1 MSGAYVA
8 FVLVAVVV
16 PGAGLQRWMRLRVDP
31 ALVVPLGAV
40 VAASAQ
46 ALGLATGWPPLAA
59 CLVAVTAG
67 GVLLGRP
74 RFAERPPASVL
85 PAALALLALLAATQ
99 WRGNLPA
106 ADGGFLLDPMGDQPL
121 HAGLAWEL
129 TLPRPQVP
137 GLAGV
142 PLSYHVGADLVRAAA
157 LQWAGVRPYAPLNRE
172 EPALWALAL
181 MLALGS
187 VSRRLGAPPLA
198 VALVPFTVLMT
209 DFSWLCALVPGMTWW
224 SDVFRGNVLISMA
237 FANPVVPALAL
248 ALGALLALARHDA
261 GEGRGW
267 LLLASLQAAAVPWF
281 KVFLGAQLAAGLL
294 LAGALALRRRAGAVS
309 GSGTAWVPLAL
320 GAIAAAAT
328 LPLVLGGT
336 GEQVEVVV
344 APLRLVA
351 GSLRQ
356 LGLEPGLAGLLLAT
370 APWLVV
376 SLGLRLAG
384 VREAFRAL
392 LDGPAFA
399 AAAAAVA
406 LAGWPLALLLHV
418 AARDVEGQELPSATI
433 YFVEQS
439 GVFLWVFAAAALAR
453 TVARTRRPAL
463 TLAAVALLGVPSTVE
478 FALRKAWVAPDPVPG
493 AVVRALD
500 AIARDGRPGD
510 VVLQRPGGR
519 YPPLPVVLAGR
530 RVVYERFTP
539 YLTQFAPAR
548 SCSAGTRP
556 SSASSAPPTPR
567 KRLRWRGGRSPVP
580 VPLRGRPR
588 PLRSLRAARAAPR
601 GGGRARLPDRHP
613 RAATIRGRRRRGKP
627 HPRRAIIPQLRR
639 VPTVDFVL
647 NRKGGVPLHDQLL
660 AQLEMKISGARS
672 APGRGCRPSARSRGA
687 SVSTPT
693 PSRVRTAISR
703 RRVTSSCAAGP
714 ASMSARTRPPRSR
727 TRAGSTR
734 SCGSPSPPRSARGSR
749 APRSAP
755 RSSGGSAPRR
765 PSAW

>member
-16 PGAGLQRWMRLRVDP
+16 PGMGLQRWMRLRVDP

-181 MLALGS
+181 MLALAS
-187 VSRRLGAPPLA
+187 VTRRLGAPPLA

-209 DFSWLCALVPGMTWW
+209 DFSWLCALVPGVTWW

-320 GAIAAAAT
+320 GAITAAAT

-519 YPPLPVVLAGR
+519 YPPLPVVLEGR

-539 YLTQFAPAR
+539 YLTQFAPRAELQRRHEALFRFFRTTDAAEAAALAR
-548 SCSAGTRP
+548 GFEARYLCLYGADRVRFDPSA
-556 SSASSAPPTPR
+556 
-567 KRLRWRGGRSPVP
+567 L
-580 VPLRGRPR
+580 L
-588 PLRSLRAARAAPR
+588 
-601 GGGRARLPDRHP
+601 
-613 RAATIRGRRRRGKP
+613 
-627 HPRRAIIPQLRR
+627 
-639 VPTVDFVL
+639 
-647 NRKGGVPLHDQLL
+647 VPLHEED
-660 AQLEMKISGARS
+660 GAR
-672 APGRGCRPSARSRGA
+672 AYRIATPGPRPSPA
-687 SVSTPT
+687 
-693 PSRVRTAISR
+693 
-703 RRVTSSCAAGP
+703 AAGVANRTP
-714 ASMSARTRPPRSR
+714 AGP
-727 TRAGSTR
+727 
-734 SCGSPSPPRSARGSR
+734 
-749 APRSAP
+749 
-755 RSSGGSAPRR
+755 
-765 PSAW
+765 